1 MTKPTAASR
10 AREMLSGSGD
20 LGGYRP
26 EVPARVPILSAS
38 AARRIALAAQGFAE
52 PRPAGR
58 VGRRELRRLVD
69 RIGLIQ
75 IDSVSTLVRAH
86 ELPAFARL
94 GPYPRTLIKDSTERH
109 RDLFEYWGH
118 AACLMPIRTQPLW
131 RWRMH
136 AMRDRERR
144 WVDRIQRER
153 PGYVDAV
160 LAEVRERGPIT
171 AGELSDGGAA
181 TGPWWGWAD
190 GKVAIEHLFSIG
202 ELSVA
207 SRRNT
212 FERAYDVT
220 ERVIPGAVL
229 AAATPSLEDAHR
241 ELVRIVSRALGI
253 ATRKDI
259 ATYFYLAAAR
269 VSRSI
274 AELVELGE
282 LEPVMVDGWSDRA
295 YLAAGAR
302 RPRRVDARALLA
314 PFDPLVFDRARVE
327 RLFGMRYR
335 IEIYTPAA
343 KRVYGYYVL
352 PFLLGEALVGR
363 VDLKAD
369 RARSSLVVQAAHGEV
384 GVDRAAVAATLAD
397 ELRLMAEWLELER
410 IEVRPAGDLAVP
422 LSSCV

>member
-1 MTKPTAASR
+1 
-10 AREMLSGSGD
+10 MLSGSGAPA
-20 LGGYRP
+20 GYRP
-26 EVPARVPILSAS
+26 EVPARIPSLSAP

-52 PRPAGR
+52 PRPGRR

-94 GPYPRTLIKDSTERH
+94 GPYPRTLIKESAERH

-118 AACLMPIRTQPLW
+118 AACLMPIRTHPLW
-131 RWRMH
+131 RWRMQS
-136 AMRDRERR
+136 MRDRERR

-171 AGELSDGGAA
+171 AGELSDGGTA

-207 SRRNT
+207 GRRNT

-220 ERVIPGAVL
+220 ERVIPAAVL
-229 AAATPSLEDAHR
+229 AAPTPSIEDAHR
-241 ELVRIVSRALGI
+241 ELVRIVTRALGI

-259 ATYFYLAAAR
+259 ATYFYLATAR

-282 LEPVMVDGWSDRA
+282 LEPVTVEGWADPA

-335 IEIYTPAA
+335 IEIYTPAP

-369 RARSSLVVQAAHGEV
+369 RARSTLVVQAAHGED
-384 GVDRAAVAATLAD
+384 GVDRSAVAAALAD
-397 ELRLMAEWLELER
+397 ELRLMADWLELER
-410 IEVRPAGDLAVP
+410 IEVRPTGDLAAP

>member
-1 MTKPTAASR
+1 
-10 AREMLSGSGD
+10 
-20 LGGYRP
+20 
-26 EVPARVPILSAS
+26 V
-38 AARRIALAAQGFAE
+38 RR
-52 PRPAGR
+52 RD
-58 VGRRELRRLVD
+58 LRRLVD

-94 GPYPRTLIKDSTERH
+94 GPYPRALIKDSTERH

-131 RWRMH
+131 RWRMA

-171 AGELSDGGAA
+171 AGELSDGGTA

-220 ERVIPGAVL
+220 ERVIPAAVL
-229 AAATPSLEDAHR
+229 ATPTPSLEDAHR
-241 ELVRIVSRALGI
+241 ELVRRIAQALGV

-259 ATYFYLAAAR
+259 ATYFYLATAR

-274 AELVELGE
+274 AELVELGD
-282 LEPVMVDGWSDRA
+282 LEPVTVDGWPDRA
-295 YLAAGAR
+295 YVAAGAR
-302 RPRRVDARALLA
+302 RPRRVGARALLA

-335 IEIYTPAA
+335 IEIYTPAP

-352 PFLLGEALVGR
+352 PFLLGDTLVGR

-369 RARSSLVVQAAHGEV
+369 RPRSTLVVQAAHGED
-384 GVDRAAVAATLAD
+384 GVDRAAVAAALAD
-397 ELRLMAEWLELER
+397 ELRLMADWLELER
-410 IEVRPAGDLAVP
+410 IEVRPAGDLAGA

>member
-295 YLAAGAR
+295 YLAAGA
-302 RPRRVDARALLA
+302 
-314 PFDPLVFDRARVE
+314 ARVASTPGRSWPRSTRSSSTVPASNGSSGCATE
-327 RLFGMRYR
+327 SRSTHRRRSASTATTSCHSCSARRWSGGSTSRRTGRGRAWSCRLP
-335 IEIYTPAA
+335 T
-343 KRVYGYYVL
+343 
-352 PFLLGEALVGR
+352 
-363 VDLKAD
+363 
-369 RARSSLVVQAAHGEV
+369 ARSASI
-384 GVDRAAVAATLAD
+384 
-397 ELRLMAEWLELER
+397 ER
-410 IEVRPAGDLAVP
+410 PSRRRWPT
-422 LSSCV
+422 SCDS

>member
-1 MTKPTAASR
+1 
-10 AREMLSGSGD
+10 MLSGSGSRT
-20 LGGYRP
+20 GYGP
-26 EVPARVPILSAS
+26 DVPSRVTRLSGS

-52 PRPAGR
+52 PRPAR
-58 VGRRELRRLVD
+58 SVGRRELRQLVD

-75 IDSVSTLVRAH
+75 IDSVNTLVRAH

-94 GPYPRTLIKDSTERH
+94 GPYPRTLIKESTERH

-131 RWRMH
+131 RWRMD

-153 PGYVDAV
+153 PGYVEAV
-160 LAEVRERGPIT
+160 LAEVRDRGPIT

-190 GKVAIEHLFSIG
+190 GKVALESLFSTG
-202 ELSVA
+202 EISVA

-212 FERAYDVT
+212 FERAYDLT
-220 ERVIPGAVL
+220 ERVIPAAVL
-229 AAATPSLEDAHR
+229 ATSTPSIEDAHR
-241 ELVRIVSRALGI
+241 DLVQRVSRALGV

-259 ATYFYLAAAR
+259 ATYFYLGTAR
-269 VSRSI
+269 VTRSI

-282 LEPVMVDGWSDRA
+282 LEPVTVDGWSDRA
-295 YLAAGAR
+295 YLATAAR

-335 IEIYTPAA
+335 IEIYTPAP

-352 PFLLGEALVGR
+352 PFLLGDTLVGR

-369 RARSSLVVQAAHGEV
+369 RARATLVVHAAHGED
-384 GVDRAAVAATLAD
+384 GVDRPAVAAALAD
-397 ELRLMAEWLELER
+397 ELRLMADWLELER
-410 IEVRPAGDLAVP
+410 IEVRPAGDLAAA

>member
-1 MTKPTAASR
+1 M
-10 AREMLSGSGD
+10 SGSGGR
-20 LGGYRP
+20 GGYGP
-26 EVPARVPILSAS
+26 EVPAPVPNLSAS

-52 PRPAGR
+52 PRPARR
-58 VGRRELRRLVD
+58 VGRGELRRLVD

-94 GPYPRTLIKDSTERH
+94 GPYRRTLIKDSTERH
-109 RDLFEYWGH
+109 RDFFEYWGH
-118 AACLMPIRTQPLW
+118 AACLMPIRTQPSW
-131 RWRMH
+131 RWRME

-153 PGYVDAV
+153 PGYIDAV
-160 LAEVRERGPIT
+160 LAEVRDRGPIT
-171 AGELSDGGAA
+171 AGELSDGGTA

-212 FERAYDVT
+212 FERAYDLT
-220 ERVIPGAVL
+220 ERVIPAAVL
-229 AAATPSLEDAHR
+229 STPTPSLEDAHR
-241 ELVRIVSRALGI
+241 ELVRIVTRALGI

-259 ATYFYLAAAR
+259 ATYFYLGTAR

-282 LEPVMVDGWSDRA
+282 LVPVAVDGWSDRA
-295 YLAAGAR
+295 YLAAAAR

-335 IEIYTPAA
+335 IEIYTPAP
-343 KRVYGYYVL
+343 KRVFGYYVL
-352 PFLLGEALVGR
+352 PFLLGDTLVGR

-369 RARSSLVVQAAHGEV
+369 RARATLVVQAAHGEV
-384 GVDRAAVAATLAD
+384 GVDRAAVAAALAE
-397 ELRLMAEWLELER
+397 ELRLMAEWLELDR
-410 IEVRPAGDLAVP
+410 IEVRPAGDLAAA